1 MHKHKEAAYTLL
13 RLTFGVMFL
22 FFGVGKFMGGVGTF
36 AGGMNQHFSGKLPS
50 ALVLPFSY
58 ALPFFEVILGL
69 LILFGFLTTFALF
82 VSGLLLLALT
92 FGTVILG
99 DAPTVA
105 HNLQYGLINFVLLW
119 FADFN
124 RYSVDRLIRRTAE
137 KEPAKVLV
145 ALCCWFLLIS
155 GASMD
160 CLGRPA
166 SNARHDTQGSP
177 VRFRLDPSQ
186 SKFVARAFSG
196 GLLWFKGHDHFVAAR
211 EFSGEAEITPSTI
224 NPASLEL
231 RVKSDSLV
239 ETRDVFT
246 EQQKQIIDKELREIV
261 LDPAK
266 YPEIVFHS
274 TDVRGKL
281 VGNEYDLKIGGNLTL
296 HGVTRQIVIPAKVT
310 LTGNDLRAV
319 GMFSID
325 RSNFGVKATSAF
337 HGMVRVRDRIEF
349 TFDIVGHRI

>member
-13 RLTFGVMFL
+13 RITFGVMFL
-22 FFGVGKFMGGVGTF
+22 FFGIGKFAAGIGGF
-36 AGGMNQHFSGKLPS
+36 AGGMNQYFSGKLPS

-69 LILFGFLTTFALF
+69 LILFGFLTTIAL
-82 VSGLLLLALT
+82 VASGLLLLALT

-119 FADFN
+119 FVDFN
-124 RYSVDRLIRRTAE
+124 RYSVDRLIRRTA
-137 KEPAKVLV
+137 KKGTAQTLV
-145 ALCCWFLLIS
+145 TLCCFLLMS
-155 GASMD
+155 GALVN
-160 CLGRPA
+160 CLAYPA
-166 SNARHDTQGSP
+166 SNARHDAQGP
-177 VRFRLDPSQ
+177 IRFRLDPSQ

-211 EFSGEAEITPSTI
+211 EFSGEAEITPNAIT
-224 NPASLEL
+224 PASLEL
-231 RVKSDSLV
+231 RVKSESLV

-246 EQQKQIIDKELREIV
+246 EQQKQIVNKELREIV
-261 LDPAK
+261 LEPLK

-274 TDVRGKL
+274 TNVAGKL

-310 LTGNDLRAV
+310 LTGNDLRGV
-319 GMFSID
+319 GVFSID

-337 HGMVRVRDRIEF
+337 HGMVRVRDRINCS
-349 TFDIVGHRI
+349 FDIVGHRI